1 MKPATLRPAAEQD
14 VLDLTHWYAEQGE
27 PGLAERFFDEAR
39 AALREVEGMPGMG
52 SLRLGE
58 LAGFPGLRSW
68 AVRHFPVRWFYVE
81 DAESLDVVR
90 LLGERQNVAALLRP
104 DQADPAT

>member
-1 MKPATLRPAAEQD
+1 MKSARLRPSAEQD
-14 VLDLTHWYAEQGE
+14 VLDLTHWYAEQGG
-27 PGLAERFFDEAR
+27 PALAVRFFDETR

-58 LAGFPGLRSW
+58 MAGFPGLRSW

-90 LLGERQNVAALLRP
+90 LLGERQDVAAVLRR
-104 DQADPAT
+104 DQGDPAS